1 MITQNLLSPV
11 SLSTLF
17 SLMNNSSLFSI
28 GTLQRFIIHE
38 CGNGSYGVANIAG
51 IASEKVFLDSK
62 KMPSELRREEPIEP
76 N

>member
-1 MITQNLLSPV
+1 
-11 SLSTLF
+11 
-17 SLMNNSSLFSI
+17 MNNHHLFSI

-51 IASEKVFLDSK
+51 IASEKVFVDSK
-62 KMPSELRREEPIEP
+62 KMPSELRIEKPVEP